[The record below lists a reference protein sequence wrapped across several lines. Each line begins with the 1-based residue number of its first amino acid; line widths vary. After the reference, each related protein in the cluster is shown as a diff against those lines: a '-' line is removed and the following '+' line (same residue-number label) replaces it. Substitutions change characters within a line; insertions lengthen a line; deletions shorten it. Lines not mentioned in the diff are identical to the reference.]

1 LTEEEDPE
9 LTREDLFGKLAGKA
23 KEAAGS
29 LVGNDDLA
37 RDGRLQ
43 QAQIDA
49 EADAARDADQAKP
62 HDGEAAFERQDDQM

>member
-1 LTEEEDPE
+1 LTDDENPE

-29 LVGNDDLA
+29 LIGDDDLA
-37 RDGRLQ
+37 RDGRTQ

-49 EADAARDADQAKP
+49 EAEAAHDADQA
-62 HDGEAAFERQDDQM
+62 DRDRRT